1 MTPQEA
7 SKKMKEFLDS
17 LMHRTSDKHS
27 LLLIGKIMACREI
40 INGKLRIAGYKRT
53 PPGLRK
59 GMPKALK
66 QLINALDK
74 VFAEHKE
81 VGDTDVRE
89 QMYYAVHKGFI
100 APRHGYAL
108 PAKFGMFS
116 DEGDKKVRAALQ
128 KFLAHPEV
136 AAASR
141 SLKTPE
147 ARLAV
152 FQNTDVESSA
162 GNTYDEYFGDS
173 AKQ

>member
-1 MTPQEA
+1 
-7 SKKMKEFLDS
+7 MKEFLDS
-17 LMHRTSDKHS
+17 LMQRTKDKHS

-40 INGKLRIAGYKRT
+40 MNTKLKIKDDKGA
-53 PPGLRK
+53 PPAPRK
-59 GMPKALK
+59 GMKKSLK

-74 VFAEHKE
+74 VFEEHEE

-89 QMYYAVHKGFI
+89 QMYDTVRKGFI
-100 APRHGYAL
+100 VPQLGYAP

-136 AAASR
+136 AVASK

-147 ARLAV
+147 ARLAA
-152 FQNTDVESSA
+152 FQDTDAESSE
-162 GNTYDEYFGDS
+162 GNTYDEYFGY
-173 AKQ
+173 AEKPWVA